1 MLADGILHSD
11 VNGSFH
17 RHKAEEWRASLS
29 FLIGVRTHIS
39 TVRRQAAVA
48 ESFMRGLH
56 TITGIANNLLARRP
70 FFVFWFMAQIARS
83 LSLWE
88 CDSTL
93 TIALDVCKALLPAI
107 D

>member
-1 MLADGILHSD
+1 MAYSIVTRLKNGVCPSHSSD
-11 VNGSFH
+11 V
-17 RHKAEEWRASLS
+17 A
-29 FLIGVRTHIS
+29 RTHVS

-48 ESFMRGLH
+48 ELFMHGLH
-56 TITGIANNLLARRP
+56 AVTGNANNVLARRP

-83 LSLWE
+83 LTLWE